1 MSTMRS
7 RQEHYFP
14 ELSEPISH
22 YTHAVSFGDLLFIS
36 GLVGVKDGEAQTD
49 AAEQTR
55 RIFEA
60 LTQILNNVGCTFE
73 DVLKVTV
80 FLTDIHDRAQI
91 DPVRIEYFGE
101 HRPASTLIQIG
112 RLARPEARV
121 EIEAVVGVGTP

>member
-1 MSTMRS
+1 MRS
-7 RQEHYFP
+7 RKEHFFP

-36 GLVGVKDGEAQTD
+36 GLVGVKDGQIAPG

-55 RIFEA
+55 QIFKA
-60 LTQILNNVGCTFE
+60 LSQILDSVGSGFE

-80 FLTDIHDRAQI
+80 FLTDIHDRAEI

-101 HRPASTLIQIG
+101 HRPASTLIQIS

-121 EIEAVVGVGTP
+121 EIEATVGLPTHP